1 MAIVS
6 VPKVGRPE
14 RAASRTWEALRRWP
28 VLQLIVIGTFVIFA
42 LFGPWIAPHDAF
54 ETDLRNRLTPPAW
67 VTGGTSDHLFGTD
80 QLGRDILSRIIVG
93 ARASLIVAVV
103 ALAAGSV
110 LGSLIG
116 LVSGYYGGRVDAIIM
131 RVADAT
137 IAFPLILL
145 ALLLVVVMGPGIASV
160 VLAASAVLWA
170 RFARLIRS
178 EVLSVKQRDYIR
190 LARVAGASNWRIMI
204 VHILPNV
211 LNSIVVLLTLQLGFV
226 IILEATLS
234 FLGAGIP
241 PPTPTWGQMVATGRN
256 YISTAWW
263 LSLLPGAAIAF
274 VVLAFNLLGDWMRDY
289 LDPKLRQL

>member
-1 MAIVS
+1 MAVIS
-6 VPKVGRPE
+6 VPATGRP
-14 RAASRTWEALRRWP
+14 RVTSRVRETFRRWP
-28 VLQLIVIGTFVIFA
+28 IFQMIVIGIFVIFA
-42 LFGPWIAPHDAF
+42 AFGEWIAPHDAF
-54 ETDLRNRLTPPAW
+54 ETNLRGRLMPPAW
-67 VTGGTSDHLFGTD
+67 LDGGTTSHLFGTD
-80 QLGRDILSRIIVG
+80 SLGRDIFSRIIVG

-110 LGSLIG
+110 LGGFIG
-116 LVSGYYGGRVDAIIM
+116 LVSGYYGGRVDAVIM
-131 RVADAT
+131 RIADAT

-145 ALLLVVVMGPGIASV
+145 ALLLTVILGPGILSV

-178 EVLSVKQRDYIR
+178 EVLSVKERDYVR
-190 LARVAGASNWRIMI
+190 LARVAGASNLRIMI

-211 LNSIVVLLTLQLGFV
+211 LNSLIVLLTLQLGFV

-241 PPTPTWGQMVATGRN
+241 PPTPTWGQMVAQGRD

-263 LSLLPGAAIAF
+263 LSLLPGAAIAI
-274 VVLAFNLLGDWMRDY
+274 VVLAFNLLGDWMRDH

>member
-1 MAIVS
+1 MAVVA
-6 VPKVGRPE
+6 VPSSARP
-14 RAASRTWEALRRWP
+14 RATSKIREVLRRWP
-28 VLQLIVIGTFVIFA
+28 VFQIVVIGTFVLFA
-42 LFGPWIAPHDAF
+42 LVGEWITPHDATA
-54 ETDLRNRLTPPAW
+54 TDLRARFLPPAW
-67 VTGGTSDHLFGTD
+67 LEGGTTEHLFGTD
-80 QLGRDILSRIIVG
+80 SLGRDIFSRIIVG

-110 LGSLIG
+110 MGGFIG
-116 LVSGYYGGRVDAIIM
+116 LVSGYYGGRVDSVIM
-131 RVADAT
+131 RIADAT

-145 ALLLVVVMGPGIASV
+145 ALLLTVILGPGILSV

-170 RFARLIRS
+170 RFARLIRA
-178 EVLSVKQRDYIR
+178 EVLSVKQRDYVR
-190 LARVAGASNWRIMI
+190 LARVAGASNMRIMI

-241 PPTPTWGQMVATGRN
+241 PPTPTWGQMVATGRDF
-256 YISTAWW
+256 IATAWW
-263 LSLLPGAAIAF
+263 VSLLPGAAIAI
-274 VVLAFNLLGDWMRDY
+274 VVLAFNLLGDWMRDH

>member
-1 MAIVS
+1 M
-6 VPKVGRPE
+6 
-14 RAASRTWEALRRWP
+14 
-28 VLQLIVIGTFVIFA
+28 
-42 LFGPWIAPHDAF
+42 LFRS
-54 ETDLRNRLTPPAW
+54 DLRNRLTPPAW

-145 ALLLVVVMGPGIASV
+145 ALLLVVVMGPGILSV

-170 RFARLIRS
+170 RFARLI
-178 EVLSVKQRDYIR
+178 QI
-190 LARVAGASNWRIMI
+190 
-204 VHILPNV
+204 
-211 LNSIVVLLTLQLGFV
+211 
-226 IILEATLS
+226 
-234 FLGAGIP
+234 
-241 PPTPTWGQMVATGRN
+241 GR
-256 YISTAWW
+256 AH
-263 LSLLPGAAIAF
+263 
-274 VVLAFNLLGDWMRDY
+274 V
-289 LDPKLRQL
+289 

>member
-1 MAIVS
+1 M
-6 VPKVGRPE
+6 
-14 RAASRTWEALRRWP
+14 
-28 VLQLIVIGTFVIFA
+28 
-42 LFGPWIAPHDAF
+42 
-54 ETDLRNRLTPPAW
+54 PPAW
-67 VTGGTSDHLFGTD
+67 LDGGTTSHLFGTD
-80 QLGRDILSRIIVG
+80 SLGRDIFSRIIVG

-110 LGSLIG
+110 LGGFIG
-116 LVSGYYGGRVDAIIM
+116 LVSGYYGGRVDAVIM
-131 RVADAT
+131 RIADAT

-145 ALLLVVVMGPGIASV
+145 ALLLTVILGPGILSV

-178 EVLSVKQRDYIR
+178 EVLSVKERDYVR
-190 LARVAGASNWRIMI
+190 LARVAGASNLRIMI

-211 LNSIVVLLTLQLGFV
+211 LNSLIVLLTLQLGFV

-241 PPTPTWGQMVATGRN
+241 PPTPTWGQMVAQGRD

-263 LSLLPGAAIAF
+263 LSLLPGAAIAI
-274 VVLAFNLLGDWMRDY
+274 VVLAFNLLGDWMRDH